1 MIVSSSRRFV
11 VLSENADFI
20 EENISTLSLNCIMQD
35 KLMTRTIFDI
45 SGKNTSWLR
54 IRTGDVDCMG
64 NPITSASLIDK
75 TMSQRE
81 DVPDKK
87 SIDLQ
92 LTDYYDAVTFF
103 KSMGLKIESE
113 QETKRTKYTCHYD
126 GIKYTICFDIW
137 PRLEKYI
144 FVSITP
150 ATNADPEDLNG
161 FVDTTGIHNYSLDS
175 FPTDVDKAYE
185 LETGK
190 IARAYEILRFD

>member
-1 MIVSSSRRFV
+1 MIISSSRRFAI
-11 VLSENADFI
+11 LAENINFI
-20 EENISTLSLNCIMQD
+20 EDNISSLSLNCIIHE
-35 KLMTRTIFDI
+35 KLMTRTIFDV
-45 SGKNTSWLR
+45 SGKSTSWLR

-64 NPITSASLIDK
+64 NPITTASLIDK
-75 TMSQRE
+75 TICQAG
-81 DVPDKK
+81 DIPNKK

-92 LTDYYDAVTFF
+92 LTDYYDAVAFF

-137 PRLEKYI
+137 PHLEKYI

-150 ATNADPEDLNG
+150 ATNADPEDLDG
-161 FVDTTGIHNYSLDS
+161 FVETTGIYDYCSNNFS
-175 FPTDVDKAYE
+175 TDIDRAYE

-190 IARAYEILRFD
+190 IARAYEVLRFD